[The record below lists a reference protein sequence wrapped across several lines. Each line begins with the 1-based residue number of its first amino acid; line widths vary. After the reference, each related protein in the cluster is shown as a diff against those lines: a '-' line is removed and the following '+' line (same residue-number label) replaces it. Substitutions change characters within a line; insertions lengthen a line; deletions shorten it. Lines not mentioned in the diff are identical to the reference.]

1 MALTRPLHD
10 ERPASAFADDSLPGY
25 AGCLA
30 LDLGEESA
38 MNLFAAA
45 WRRLGSTA
53 ILPAPMSIEEV
64 LSPLFRHLA
73 PPGRRVQITAVI
85 AEHGE
90 LAALAAFER
99 LGLAQG
105 RPLAVSASWMADLP
119 LAGTP
124 LVGPDDPD
132 DALARL
138 IAGTTRLQGTH
149 AVLFRLVPNDPAF
162 GHLLSQA
169 ARRLG
174 VPPPVILEP
183 CERAAL
189 ATGRDFDDW
198 FNANFARKRRKEFR
212 RLAARLAETGK
223 VETVLRQ
230 RGEPLSPWI
239 QDFLNLESAGWKGRR
254 GTALACSSDSS
265 RFLAESLDRLD
276 ERGELLFWR
285 LTFDGRP
292 IAMLFAMVTGTT
304 AFLGKIAHDEAFDR
318 YSPGVLL
325 ILEATR
331 TLLARTDI
339 TSADSCAVPGHPMID
354 NIWRDRVPLA
364 DILIAAPG
372 TPPPLFA
379 AIAAAERIRRPLR
392 ATAKSLYHHL
402 RRGYRHALDRA

>member
-1 MALTRPLHD
+1 MALTSPLHD
-10 ERPASAFADDSLPGY
+10 HGPADAVAGRRLPGY
-25 AGCLA
+25 SGCLA
-30 LDLGEESA
+30 VDLGEDSP
-38 MNLFAAA
+38 MNLFAAPWA
-45 WRRLGSTA
+45 RLGSTA
-53 ILPAPMSIEEV
+53 ILPAPMNIEEV

-73 PPGRRVQITAVI
+73 PSGRRVQIAAVI

-99 LGLAQG
+99 LGIAQG

-119 LAGTP
+119 LSGTP
-124 LVGPDDPD
+124 LIGPHDPD

-138 IAGTTRLQGTH
+138 VAGATRLQGTH

-162 GHLLSQA
+162 AQRLSQA

-174 VPPPVILEP
+174 VPPPVTLEP
-183 CERAAL
+183 FERAAL
-189 ATGRDFDDW
+189 VRNLDYDDW
-198 FNANFARKRRKEFR
+198 FEANFARKRRKEFR

-223 VETVLRQ
+223 VETLVKQ
-230 RGEPLSPWI
+230 PGEPLSRWI
-239 QDFLNLESAGWKGRR
+239 EDFLALESAGWKGRR
-254 GTALACSSDSS
+254 GTALACSNDSA

-276 ERGELLFWR
+276 ERGELVFWR

-292 IAMLFAMVTGTT
+292 IAMLFAIVTGGT
-304 AFLGKIAHDEAFDR
+304 AFLGKIAHDQAFAR

-331 TLLARTDI
+331 TLLGRPDNVR
-339 TSADSCAVPGHPMID
+339 ADSCAAPGHPMID

-364 DILIAAPG
+364 DMLISAPG

-392 ATAKSLYHHL
+392 ATAKSLYHQL
-402 RRGYRHALDRA
+402 RKGCRHALDRA